1 MSAVATGIMRSSLNN
16 HLSQNSKSSFRTRQ
30 LKTSAVVGGT
40 TMKSEEMSGEVIL
53 EGPGSSTRRYVH
65 IKVYRTSLEH
75 FAVVCPMSKV
85 SRPLGIINLRTAV
98 VERLS
103 SENHP
108 QLAEMKN
115 SPPSPRSGFVIRQ
128 KVFDTTTCLR
138 IFLSSSDDN
147 FEAWWKAFSTT
158 NAAANGNHRNS
169 PLTTAMQYGSC
180 LPIVVEE
187 EDD

>member
-115 SPPSPRSGFVIRQ
+115 SPPPRSGFVIRQ